1 MQVCTWCVGVFVRC
15 ACGCVQVCAHYHAVE
30 GVHVGGTG
38 ASWVVVCALQ
48 TSTTVPPPPAAS
60 RFAPTAPVATS
71 AAAMLATG
79 SVRMAAG
86 VRVSGGRLGWL
97 GSGPS

>member
-1 MQVCTWCVGVFVRC
+1 MRC
-15 ACGCVQVCAHYHAVE
+15 ACGCVQVCVHCCAVE

-38 ASWVVVCALQ
+38 ASRVVVCALQ

-60 RFAPTAPVATS
+60 RFALTAPEAMS

-79 SVRMAAG
+79 SVRMAVG
-86 VRVSGGRLGWL
+86 VKVSGGWLGWL
-97 GSGPS
+97 GSGLS

>member
-1 MQVCTWCVGVFVRC
+1 MWLC
-15 ACGCVQVCAHYHAVE
+15 ACGCVPVCAHCRAVE

-38 ASWVVVCALQ
+38 VSRVVVCALQ

-60 RFAPTAPVATS
+60 RFAPTAPAATS
-71 AAAMLATG
+71 AAAMPATG

-86 VRVSGGRLGWL
+86 VRVSGGRLGRL
-97 GSGPS
+97 GSGLS